1 MFRYLLGQ
9 LVEPYQISRV
19 KTLIPFSHRVSKLL
33 RLEFFGLNGID
44 RKVDSILNKCSGY
57 YVELGANDGVNQS
70 NTLFF
75 ERFKNWN
82 GVLIEPHPQTF
93 ERLKRNRSNRNFFKN
108 AACVSSDFDQN
119 IVEMAFSHLM
129 TTTLEVETDLEDQ
142 ITHAQKGS
150 RFWRG
155 RVYNFFAPAL
165 TLSEI
170 LDEAKA
176 PNRIDFLSLDVE
188 GAELEVLKGLDHKK
202 YRFDLI
208 CIESRDYFRV
218 NEYLIKYDY
227 RLLSKIS
234 SHDYLFKDC
243 S

>member
-1 MFRYLLGQ
+1 MFRNFLGRF
-9 LVEPYQISRV
+9 VEPYQISRI
-19 KTLIPFSHRVSKLL
+19 KTLIPFSHRVSKFL

-44 RKVDSILNKCSGY
+44 RKVDSILNKCSGF

-93 ERLKRNRSNRNFFKN
+93 ERLKRNRSDRNFFKH
-108 AACVSSDFDQN
+108 AACVSSEFERN
-119 IVEMAFSHLM
+119 SVEMAFSHLM

-142 ITHAQKGS
+142 NMHAQKGS

-155 RVYNFFAPAL
+155 QVYNFFAPAL

-176 PNRIDFLSLDVE
+176 PYRIDFLSLDVE

-202 YRFDLI
+202 YRFGLI
-208 CIESRDYFRV
+208 CIESRDYLRI
-218 NEYLIKYDY
+218 NEYLMTYEY
-227 RLLSKIS
+227 HLLMKIS